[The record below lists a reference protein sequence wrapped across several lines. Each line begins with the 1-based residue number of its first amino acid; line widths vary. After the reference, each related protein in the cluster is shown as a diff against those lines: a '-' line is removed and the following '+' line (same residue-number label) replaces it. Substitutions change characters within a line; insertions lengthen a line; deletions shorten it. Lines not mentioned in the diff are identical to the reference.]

1 MTDVATVQRAMERTY
16 LELNTNEFK
25 PTGVSGVTVVTV
37 VTNELQPT
45 GVIVD
50 AAAIAGCNRA

>member
-1 MTDVATVQRAMERTY
+1 MERTY